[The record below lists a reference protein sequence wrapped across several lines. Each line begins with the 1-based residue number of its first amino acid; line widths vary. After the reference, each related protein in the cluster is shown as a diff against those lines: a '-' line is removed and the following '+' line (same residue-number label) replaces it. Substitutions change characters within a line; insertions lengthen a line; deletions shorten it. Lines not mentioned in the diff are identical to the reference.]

1 MLQKDIFLKNLKDIE
16 RLLRGNQYSK
26 ALLIV
31 NKLLEKYPFSTRLL
45 LLKGRLIQLLD
56 EESELGELQDALDA
70 LELASE
76 LDDGSIDAL
85 NELAMFRHVM
95 EDKQDEAILLFEK
108 SIAKCF
114 ELLEEAYL
122 GKAKCLFETDR
133 VFESLNCLPNF
144 SFLLEKEK
152 KSLIKRKEKVF
163 YFSKMKVFR

>member
-1 MLQKDIFLKNLKDIE
+1 MLQKNVFLKNLKDIE

-31 NKLLEKYPFSTRLL
+31 NKLLEEYPFSTRLL

-85 NELAMFRHVM
+85 NELAMFRHVV

-108 SIAKCF
+108 SIAKCLEF
-114 ELLEEAYL
+114 LEEAYL

-133 VFESLNCLPNF
+133 VFESLNCLNEGFQVIPHAAK
-144 SFLLEKEK
+144 LKAEKDYILSIVQGVEK
-152 KSLIKRKEKVF
+152 
-163 YFSKMKVFR
+163 